1 MKKIDFSKSTDK
13 LLTTIDKI
21 GKLSKLYRILI
32 FLGICLVLVGPFVY
46 FSCLPKMEKISKL
59 EEEYQ
64 NTQNKLV
71 TSRAKAN
78 QLKRYEAKMKK
89 AKSEFTVVV
98 KKLPEKK
105 EIPSL
110 LASIS
115 QSGQSAGLDFLLFK
129 PKPEVKKDFYAQIP
143 VSIRVSGNYH
153 NVALFFDKV
162 SRLSRIVNIFNV
174 SMSAPKKGKGDKLL
188 TSCTAVT
195 YRFVEKKKKKKKKKK
210 K

>member
-1 MKKIDFSKSTDK
+1 MKKLDLSKHTDK
-13 LLTTIDKI
+13 ILTTIDKI

-32 FLGICLVLVGPFVY
+32 FFGICLVLVGPFVY
-46 FSCLPKMEKISKL
+46 FSYLPKIDNISKL
-59 EEEYQ
+59 KKEYKE
-64 NTQNKLV
+64 TDTKLAIA
-71 TSRAKAN
+71 RAKAN
-78 QLKRYEAKMKK
+78 ELKRYQAKMKA
-89 AKSEFTVVV
+89 AKKEFTMVV

-115 QSGQSAGLDFLLFK
+115 QSGQSAGLNFLLFQ
-129 PKPEVKKDFYAQIP
+129 PKHEINKGFYAQIP
-143 VSIRVSGNYH
+143 VSIRVEGNYH

-174 SMSAPKKGKGDKLL
+174 SMNVSKSKSKKKVSKLS

-195 YRFVEKKKKKKKKKK
+195 YRFKKAKPKKNK
-210 K
+210 

>member
-1 MKKIDFSKSTDK
+1 MKKIDFSKHTGK

-46 FSCLPKMEKISKL
+46 FAYLPKMKTISKL
-59 EEEYQ
+59 KKEYKE
-64 NTQNKLV
+64 TKTKL
-71 TSRAKAN
+71 TRTRAKAN
-78 QLKRYEAKMKK
+78 QLRRYEAQMKE
-89 AKSEFTVVV
+89 AKDEFNMVV

-115 QSGQSAGLDFLLFK
+115 QFGQSAGLDFLLFQ

-143 VSIRVSGNYH
+143 VSIKVAGSYH

-174 SMSAPKKGKGDKLL
+174 TMNSSKSKKLNKLT

-195 YRFVEKKKKKKKKKK
+195 YRFVETKPQKKK
-210 K
+210 